1 MARVSPEL
9 LARCLDDLR
18 SGQTTLDAVLASHPE
33 VQQEL
38 RALLEAPLAIPR
50 GPIAPAPSAAF
61 RQRARAELLTRLA
74 ETPQPW
80 WQRFFDSLAV
90 PTPRFGLALPLL
102 LAVLLGLGGFGGAAY
117 AAQDTLPGDLLYPLK
132 TGLETA
138 QVAMTFSESG
148 RVEEYLAQAA
158 ERLEELTL
166 AQERGRVNALT
177 GLSRAYANALAHA
190 EARLERAAAAG
201 EPLDELLTLMEQNLA
216 QQQAALA
223 ALQSQAPPQ
232 AQEGLTRA
240 AEAAAH
246 GQAQAAERRQGHKP
260 TGGGQGSGPQN
271 GSTPDSSATPGPSAA
286 HEACAVEAGSLA
298 ALIAQ
303 VEALP
308 GKGESLLSKLE
319 AADAALA
326 RCQTQAAQGQLG
338 AFLNEMDA
346 LLRKCDI
353 SGPTYSD
360 LFSQA
365 VSVLTGPAG
374 ASPTDV
380 PSPLSA
386 AVCETAPADDRSSN
400 KPDSPGPPEDAGSP
414 DDRGRR

>member
-138 QVAMTFSESG
+138 QVAMIFSESG

-232 AQEGLTRA
+232 AQA
-240 AEAAAH
+240 A
-246 GQAQAAERRQGHKP
+246 GRRQGHKP

-319 AADAALA
+319 AADAALEF
-326 RCQTQAAQGQLG
+326 RESHR
-338 AFLNEMDA
+338 FN
-346 LLRKCDI
+346 
-353 SGPTYSD
+353 
-360 LFSQA
+360 
-365 VSVLTGPAG
+365 
-374 ASPTDV
+374 
-380 PSPLSA
+380 SA
-386 AVCETAPADDRSSN
+386 ARRNASKSPCRSM
-400 KPDSPGPPEDAGSP
+400 
-414 DDRGRR
+414 

>member
-138 QVAMTFSESG
+138 QVAMIFSESG

-177 GLSRAYANALAHA
+177 GLSRAYANAALGF
-190 EARLERAAAAG
+190 EGDDFVNLVLTFQTG
-201 EPLDELLTLMEQNLA
+201 EPLPALLERLKTVERASGREPGAPRWASRTLDLDLLMYGDLVGQFAGVTLPRPDIVERSYVLGPLAELAPGRRHPALGETF
-216 QQQAALA
+216 AALWQRFDRDSHP
-223 ALQSQAPPQ
+223 LVEVSL
-232 AQEGLTRA
+232 EG
-240 AEAAAH
+240 
-246 GQAQAAERRQGHKP
+246 
-260 TGGGQGSGPQN
+260 
-271 GSTPDSSATPGPSAA
+271 
-286 HEACAVEAGSLA
+286 
-298 ALIAQ
+298 
-303 VEALP
+303 
-308 GKGESLLSKLE
+308 
-319 AADAALA
+319 
-326 RCQTQAAQGQLG
+326 
-338 AFLNEMDA
+338 
-346 LLRKCDI
+346 
-353 SGPTYSD
+353 
-360 LFSQA
+360 
-365 VSVLTGPAG
+365 
-374 ASPTDV
+374 
-380 PSPLSA
+380 
-386 AVCETAPADDRSSN
+386 
-400 KPDSPGPPEDAGSP
+400 ED
-414 DDRGRR
+414 

>member
-18 SGQTTLDAVLASHPE
+18 GGQVTLEVVLASHPE

-38 RALLEAPLAIPR
+38 RALLEAPLVIPS
-50 GPIAPAPSAAF
+50 GPITPAPSAAF

-74 ETPQPW
+74 ETSQPW
-80 WQRFFDSLAV
+80 WRRFFDSIAF

-132 TGLETA
+132 TGLEAA
-138 QVAMTFSESG
+138 QVALTFSESG
-148 RVEEYLAQAA
+148 RAEEYLAQAA

-166 AQERGRVNALT
+166 AQARGRTNALT
-177 GLSRAYANALAHA
+177 GLSRAYANALAHT
-190 EARLERAAAAG
+190 EARLERAVAAS
-201 EPLDELLTLMEQNLA
+201 EPLDELLRQMEQDLG

-246 GQAQAAERRQGHKP
+246 GQARAAEHRQGPKP
-260 TGGGQGSGPQN
+260 GGGGQGS
-271 GSTPDSSATPGPSAA
+271 TAAEATPSMVPTSEATASAGL
-286 HEACAVEAGSLA
+286 ECNPDLA
-298 ALIAQ
+298 LINALIASVSGLGIKDQ
-303 VEALP
+303 
-308 GKGESLLSKLE
+308 SLLSKLE
-319 AADAALA
+319 AAQASLA

-338 AFLNEMDA
+338 AFLNQLNA
-346 LLRKCDI
+346 LRRGCDLNNAD
-353 SGPTYSD
+353 YAD
-360 LFSQA
+360 LFNHAAQ
-365 VSVLTGPAG
+365 VLTADAG
-374 ASPTDV
+374 ASASDIPATV
-380 PSPLSA
+380 SPQ
-386 AVCETAPADDRSSN
+386 CETVPADDRSSN
-400 KPDSPGPPEDAGSP
+400 KPDSPGPPEDAGPP